1 MKNTPVYS
9 NLGHE
14 YQNTGFWWKAGI
26 QRNKTCSGEFE
37 KRTVGGI
44 DVETKELR
52 LASEEKK
59 GQSGKDIPQS
69 VPAKLRDS
77 KYVRGSGQNRSFL
90 GRLLI
95 AVGSLL

>member
-44 DVETKELR
+44 DVETKKLR
-52 LASEEKK
+52 LASEEKRTERE
-59 GQSGKDIPQS
+59 GHSPVS
-69 VPAKLRDS
+69 S
-77 KYVRGSGQNRSFL
+77 S
-90 GRLLI
+90 
-95 AVGSLL
+95 